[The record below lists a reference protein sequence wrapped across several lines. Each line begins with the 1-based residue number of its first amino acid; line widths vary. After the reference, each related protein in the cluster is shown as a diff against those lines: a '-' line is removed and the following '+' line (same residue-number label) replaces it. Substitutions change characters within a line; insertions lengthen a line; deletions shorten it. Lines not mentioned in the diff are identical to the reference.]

1 MIRSM
6 TGFAS
11 ASRENA
17 LASVGVTIRTVNH
30 KYLDLQVRLPHALGA
45 IEGRVR
51 ARVQAYL
58 TRGRVELAVST
69 EMRQPG
75 AVEVQLNEAF
85 AEALGA
91 AIETARARGL
101 VAGALAPGDLL
112 RLPQALV
119 VREKAL
125 EADSESLAHLTE
137 LVDATVD
144 EALAALERMR
154 VTEGQHVSSDL
165 ETRRQSLETLVDRL
179 ARAAEEGRA
188 AVEARL
194 TERVKAFAAEV
205 PVEPAALA
213 QEIVRAAQRSDVSE
227 ELSRLRG
234 HIAHWTMLA
243 EGDEPCGRKLDF
255 LLQEMHREINTM
267 GAKVDGVTASESI
280 IAAKAELE
288 KMREQ
293 VQNVE

>member
-11 ASRENA
+11 VSRENS
-17 LASVGVTIRTVNH
+17 LAAVGVTIRTVNH
-30 KYLDLQVRLPHALGA
+30 KYLDLQVRLPHALA
-45 IEGRVR
+45 SLEPRLR
-51 ARVQAYL
+51 SRVQAHL
-58 TRGRVELAVST
+58 TRGRVELTVS
-69 EMRQPG
+69 MQLRQPG
-75 AVEVQLNEAF
+75 VVDVQLNEAF

-101 VAGALAPGDLL
+101 VSGLLAPGDLL

-119 VREKAL
+119 VREQPF
-125 EADSESLAHLTE
+125 ETDEESLAHMAE
-137 LVDATVD
+137 AVDLAVD

-154 VTEGQHVSSDL
+154 VTEGQHLRSDL
-165 ETRRQSLETLVDRL
+165 DLRRATFHDLVERL
-179 ARAAEEGRA
+179 AEAAEDGRA
-188 AVEARL
+188 VVEARL
-194 TERVKAFAAEV
+194 TDRVRTFAADV
-205 PVEPAALA
+205 SVEPAALA

-227 ELSRLRG
+227 ELARLRG
-234 HIAHWTMLA
+234 HIAHWAALA

-267 GAKVDGVTASESI
+267 GAKVDGLAASESI
-280 IAAKAELE
+280 ITAKAELE

>member
-11 ASRENA
+11 VSRETA
-17 LASVGVTIRTVNH
+17 VASVGVTIRTVNH
-30 KYLDLQVRLPHALGA
+30 KYLDLQVRLPHALA
-45 IEGRVR
+45 SLEPRLR
-51 ARVQAYL
+51 SRVQAHL
-58 TRGRVELAVST
+58 TRGRVELTVS
-69 EMRQPG
+69 MQLRQPG

-85 AEALGA
+85 AEALGGAIA
-91 AIETARARGL
+91 AARAKGL
-101 VAGALAPGDLL
+101 VSGLLTPGDLL
-112 RLPQALV
+112 RLPQAVV
-119 VREKAL
+119 VRETAL
-125 EADSESLAHLTE
+125 EADTESLADIGE
-137 LVDATVD
+137 AVDLAVD

-154 VTEGQHVSSDL
+154 VTEGQHLRADL
-165 ETRRQSLETLVDRL
+165 DGRRALFHDLVARL
-179 ARAAEEGRA
+179 AEAAEQGRA

-194 TERVKAFAAEV
+194 TERVKALAADV
-205 PVEPAALA
+205 SVEEATLA

-227 ELSRLRG
+227 ELARLRG
-234 HIAHWTMLA
+234 HVEHWSALA
-243 EGDEPCGRKLDF
+243 DGEEPCGRKLDF

-267 GAKVDGVTASESI
+267 GAKVDGLAASESI